1 MATSG
6 TYTWATNTSTVINSA
21 FRKINRLGDFETITA
36 GDNRYD
42 RGLTALQ
49 TLVQRNAAYGMPL
62 WAIEDLTINM
72 STTGLNTTAGTAIGI
87 GQTIN
92 SVAPLKLIQAI
103 RRDNTTPA
111 NPIDVPIEIY
121 TWDYYNSLSQ
131 KASTGAPVGILYQGP
146 RAITTT
152 EVPENGRIKLWPL
165 PDSYWTTGGVLLI
178 RYHRP
183 FQDVGGPTIE
193 FDFPNYWIHALTYQL
208 AYALAPD
215 YGLDPTQRGFL
226 KKDMDQEVELALG
239 FGTETGSFNIQPAT
253 RWR

>member
-1 MATSG
+1 MPTSG
-6 TYTWATNTSTVINSA
+6 TYTWTTNTSTVINNA
-21 FRKINRLGDFETITA
+21 FRKINRLGDFESITA
-36 GDNRYD
+36 GDDRYD
-42 RGLTALQ
+42 AGLAALNPILQ
-49 TLVQRNAAYGMPL
+49 ANAADGMPM
-62 WAIEDLTINM
+62 WAIDDLTINM
-72 STTGLNTTAGTAIGI
+72 STTGLNTISGTAIGI

-92 SVAPLKLIQAI
+92 NVAPLKLIQAI
-103 RRDNTTPA
+103 RRDNTTPT

-131 KASTGAPVGILYQGP
+131 KSSTGAPVGILYQGP
-146 RAITTT
+146 RSITST

-165 PDSYWTTGGVLLI
+165 PDSYWTTGGILLI
-178 RYHRP
+178 RFQRP
-183 FQDVGGPTIE
+183 FQDQVATTGE

-226 KKDMDQEVELALG
+226 AKDAQQAYDRALG